1 MLASLCSM
9 ACGGAL
15 ATTPVPTFREFDIP
29 AKPLDTALIDFSRQS
44 GLQVFSSCAGSRNV
58 AAVQGRWEPIRAL
71 ERMLAGTGCRFSVRD
86 NGTVSIQPQAV
97 TEPAP
102 MVLPGIKAPPRTA
115 EIPMVR
121 SMVGLRVTAR
131 RRDERQID
139 VPIAMT
145 AVTGEQ
151 IDAMGISKIAE
162 IIGMTPGAGAV
173 DNGMGFLQVQIRG
186 VSSSLGGN
194 DNGYYLD
201 DIPFTGVTVPWYPEV
216 RSWDIDRVE
225 ILKGPQ
231 GTLFGEGSMG

>member
-1 MLASLCSM
+1 MNRFLQARDKTPTRRNGLSQGILLCLA
-9 ACGGAL
+9 AL
-15 ATTPVPTFREFDIP
+15 
-29 AKPLDTALIDFSRQS
+29 
-44 GLQVFSSCAGSRNV
+44 V
-58 AAVQGRWEPIRAL
+58 AAPASADDQ
-71 ERMLAGTGCRFSVRD
+71 AGGK
-86 NGTVSIQPQAV
+86 PQSEAVDLGAV
-97 TEPAP
+97 T
-102 MVLPGIKAPPRTA
+102 
-115 EIPMVR
+115 
-121 SMVGLRVTAR
+121 VTAR
-131 RRDERQID
+131 KRDERQID

-151 IDAMGISKIAE
+151 IDAMGISKVAE
-162 IIGMTPGAGAV
+162 IIAMTPGAGSV
-173 DNGMGFLQVQIRG
+173 DNGGGFTQVQIRG